1 MQVVAATNLAVVVYF
16 LGPFVAPRLAAGELL
31 RPAMLLENGVPLR
44 LRAMRR
50 FPVALWAFPRIW
62 HMPWPFA
69 PCAMQRPVASSSV
82 GVAVEVRQ
90 VLALARAERP
100 QRLKLDQMR
109 LFAAVCP
116 RQPMRLVAYAV
127 AIVVEHSYELA
138 AVVAAAAVGS
148 SASAGVRTLSYGRL
162 VPSVEQPYAA
172 VAVAAVAGA
181 FPVPAAPQRS
191 WFPFLR

>member
-1 MQVVAATNLAVVVYF
+1 
-16 LGPFVAPRLAAGELL
+16 
-31 RPAMLLENGVPLR
+31 
-44 LRAMRR
+44 
-50 FPVALWAFPRIW
+50 
-62 HMPWPFA
+62 
-69 PCAMQRPVASSSV
+69 
-82 GVAVEVRQ
+82 
-90 VLALARAERP
+90 
-100 QRLKLDQMR
+100 
-109 LFAAVCP
+109 
-116 RQPMRLVAYAV
+116 MRLVAYAV

-138 AVVAAAAVGS
+138 AVVVAAAAVGS

>member
-1 MQVVAATNLAVVVYF
+1 MLPLLAGRPGNG
-16 LGPFVAPRLAAGELL
+16 GPQLPRASLQFLAASWEFQLSW
-31 RPAMLLENGVPLR
+31 RK
-44 LRAMRR
+44 
-50 FPVALWAFPRIW
+50 
-62 HMPWPFA
+62 PWPFA

-138 AVVAAAAVGS
+138 VVVAAAAAAVGS